1 MARYSPAPPHFSIGK
16 TVNMR
21 DQVIPKTGGI
31 LQAKRLLLGAIHI
44 QQLSGMDRHWRYDEQ
59 SRGFEAVFHTFNQC
73 RRFEAVDDAMIER
86 R

>member
-31 LQAKRLLLGAIHI
+31 LQAKRLLLVAVLFQEWTGTGATM
-44 QQLSGMDRHWRYDEQ
+44 SRAGASRQ
-59 SRGFEAVFHTFNQC
+59 SFTLLINAAASKPSTMR
-73 RRFEAVDDAMIER
+73 
-86 R
+86 